1 MFFFTS
7 RRRHTKC
14 ALVTGVQTCAL
25 PISGMAGPRRSAAP
39 AGERRMSGGFL
50 PYGRQTIEAD
60 DIEAVPAALRDDS
73 LTTGPRLPTFEA
85 LFAGAVGP
93 PTAIQCHTGTATLNI
108 PATALGL
115 CGADALVG
123 PDRH

>member
-60 DIEAVPAALRDDS
+60 DIEAVAAALRDDY
-73 LTTGPRLPTFEA
+73 LTTGPRVATFEA
-85 LFAGAVGP
+85 AFAEAVGAP
-93 PTAIQCHTGTATLNI
+93 HAIACNSGTAALHL
-108 PATALGL
+108 AAMALGQI
-115 CGADALVG
+115 GRAHV
-123 PDRH
+123 